1 MARNKAKSAH
11 RRDQALPLFLAGAGL
26 ILLGVIVGLWLLQVG
41 EKASANS
48 SSAEGLPAATPA
60 EVNYPSP
67 ELNLYNLKGEA
78 VGLDDFR
85 GQVVLV
91 NNWAT
96 WCPPCKAEMPVLQD
110 FYTDH
115 VGSGFT
121 ILAIESG
128 EPPAEVAA
136 FVDQYRLTF
145 PVLPDPTQSA
155 MAAFQNYSLPSS
167 YVIDREG
174 QVRLVWLGPVNR
186 AVLDQYLT
194 PLLGQ

>member
-1 MARNKAKSAH
+1 MTRKKAKPAH
-11 RRDQALPLFLAGAGL
+11 RRDRALPLFLVGAGL
-26 ILLGVIVGLWLLQVG
+26 ILLGVVIGIWLLQAG
-41 EKASANS
+41 EKASAS
-48 SSAEGLPAATPA
+48 SSSPEELQAFAPAK
-60 EVNYPSP
+60 VNYPAP
-67 ELNLYNLKGEA
+67 ELILYNLRGEA

-85 GQVVLV
+85 DRVVLV

-110 FYTDH
+110 YYTDH
-115 VGSGFT
+115 AELGFT

-128 EPPAEVAA
+128 EQPAEVAA
-136 FVDQYRLTF
+136 FVDQYGLTF

-155 MAAFQNYSLPSS
+155 MSAFQNYNLPSS

-174 QVRLVWLGPVNR
+174 QVRLVWMGPVNR

>member
-1 MARNKAKSAH
+1 MTRKKAKSTH
-11 RRDQALPLFLAGAGL
+11 RRDRALPLFLAGAGL
-26 ILLGVIVGLWLLQVG
+26 ILLGVVVGLWLLQAG
-41 EKASANS
+41 EEASANS
-48 SSAEGLPAATPA
+48 SSAEGLPAAAPA
-60 EVNYPSP
+60 EVNYPAP
-67 ELNLYNLKGEA
+67 ELNLYDLKGEA

-115 VGSGFT
+115 AGLGFT

-136 FVDQYRLTF
+136 FVDQYGLTF

-174 QVRLVWLGPVNR
+174 QVRLVWMGPVNR
-186 AVLDQYLT
+186 AVLDQYLS
-194 PLLGQ
+194 PLLDQ

>member
-1 MARNKAKSAH
+1 MTRKSKTGH
-11 RRDQALPLFLAGAGL
+11 RRAPAAVLAGAGL
-26 ILLGVIVGLWLLQVG
+26 ILLGVVVGLWLLKVG
-41 EKASANS
+41 EKASANT
-48 SSAEGLPAATPA
+48 SSAEGLPAAAPA
-60 EVNYPSP
+60 EVNYPAP
-67 ELNLYNLKGEA
+67 ELSLYNLRGEA

-85 GQVVLV
+85 GRVVLV

-110 FYTDH
+110 FYTEH
-115 VGSGFT
+115 AGLGFT

-136 FVDQYRLTF
+136 FVDQYGLTF

-155 MAAFQNYSLPSS
+155 MAAFKNYSLPSS
-167 YVIDREG
+167 YVVDREG
-174 QVRLVWLGPVNR
+174 QVRLVWMGPVNR

-194 PLLGQ
+194 PILRQ